1 MSHGAPKLCSTIS
14 LMKPLNGVKV
24 IDLTHMLAGPYAG
37 MVLADLGAEVVK
49 VEPLGSGEMTRG
61 LLKNDPNYS
70 FKNFGAYFL
79 TLNRNKKSV
88 SIDLKNK
95 KGLEVFYDLVRS
107 ADVVLNNFSAGVVSK
122 LKIDFENLSS
132 INPKIITCS
141 ITGFGETGPHS
152 TRPAYDQ
159 IVQAYSGGMSITGK
173 DSNSPT
179 RAGIPI
185 GDLGS
190 GLYSVI
196 GILSA
201 LYSREKTQK
210 GQHID
215 LSLLDVQISLLTYM
229 ATMQTLSGIDPEPIG
244 NAHFVHVPY
253 NSFTTSDGYVVI
265 AVITDEFWQSLK
277 SVVNVGSLDDSK
289 YDSSIDRLKNQAF
302 IENELNKV
310 LSTQTSGYWIDKL
323 NKAKVPCAPINKFSD
338 ALNDEQVKHRN
349 MIVEVEHPDG
359 GFVKMPGNPVK
370 MSYTNEESYSS
381 PPHLGTDTRE
391 ILKNW
396 SKYEDDKIE
405 SLENEKIIQ
414 SID

>member
-1 MSHGAPKLCSTIS
+1 
-14 LMKPLNGVKV
+14 
-24 IDLTHMLAGPYAG
+24 MLAGPYAG

-173 DSNSPT
+173 DAKSPT

-253 NSFTTSDGYVVI
+253 NSFTTSDGFVVI

-277 SVVNVGSLDDSK
+277 SVVNVGSLNDSRF
-289 YDSSIDRLKNQAF
+289 DSSIDRLNNQAF

>member
-1 MSHGAPKLCSTIS
+1 
-14 LMKPLNGVKV
+14 MKPLNGVKV

-122 LKIDFENLSS
+122 LKIDFESLSS

-173 DSNSPT
+173 DAKSPT

-253 NSFTTSDGYVVI
+253 NSFTTSDGYIVI

-277 SVVNVGSLDDSK
+277 SVLNVGSLDDSRF
-289 YDSSIDRLKNQAF
+289 DSSIDRLKNQSF

-381 PPHLGTDTRE
+381 PPHLGTNTRE

-396 SKYEDDKIE
+396 SNYQEDEIE
-405 SLENEKIIQ
+405 SLENKKIIQ

>member
-1 MSHGAPKLCSTIS
+1 
-14 LMKPLNGVKV
+14 MKPLNGVKV

-173 DSNSPT
+173 DAKSPT

-190 GLYSVI
+190 GLYSVV

-253 NSFTTSDGYVVI
+253 NSFTTSDGFVVI

-277 SVVNVGSLDDSK
+277 SVVKVGTLDDPK
-289 YDSSIDRLKNQAF
+289 FDSSIDRLKNQAF
-302 IENELNKV
+302 IEGELNKV
-310 LSTQTSGYWIDKL
+310 LSTQTSDHWIDKL

-381 PPHLGTDTRE
+381 PPHLGTNTRE

-396 SKYEDDKIE
+396 SKYQDDEIE
-405 SLENEKIIQ
+405 SLEKEKIIQ

>member
-1 MSHGAPKLCSTIS
+1 
-14 LMKPLNGVKV
+14 MKPLNGVKV

-173 DSNSPT
+173 DAKSPT

-201 LYSREKTQK
+201 IYSREKTQK

-253 NSFTTSDGYVVI
+253 NSFTTSDGFVVI

-289 YDSSIDRLKNQAF
+289 FDSSIGRLKNQAF

-310 LSTQTSGYWIDKL
+310 LSTQTSDHWIDKL

>member
-1 MSHGAPKLCSTIS
+1 
-14 LMKPLNGVKV
+14 
-24 IDLTHMLAGPYAG
+24 MLAGPYAG

-61 LLKNDPNYS
+61 LLKNDPDYS

-107 ADVVLNNFSAGVVSK
+107 ADIVLNNFSAGVVSK
-122 LKIDFENLSS
+122 LKIDFENLSA

-173 DSNSPT
+173 DAKSPT

-253 NSFTTSDGYVVI
+253 NSFTTSDGFVVI
-265 AVITDEFWQSLK
+265 AVITDEFWKSLK
-277 SVVNVGSLDDSK
+277 SVVNVDSLDDPK
-289 YDSSIDRLKNQAF
+289 FDSSIDRLKNQSF
-302 IENELNKV
+302 IENELNKT
-310 LSTQTSGYWIDKL
+310 LSTQTSDHWIEKL
-323 NKAKVPCAPINKFSD
+323 NKAKVPCGPINKFSD

-381 PPHLGTDTRE
+381 PPHLGTNTRE

-396 SKYEDDKIE
+396 SKYGEDKIKD
-405 SLENEKIIQ
+405 LEKENIIQ

>member
-1 MSHGAPKLCSTIS
+1 
-14 LMKPLNGVKV
+14 
-24 IDLTHMLAGPYAG
+24 MLAGPYAG

-173 DSNSPT
+173 DAKSPT

-190 GLYSVI
+190 GLYSVV

-253 NSFTTSDGYVVI
+253 NSFTTSDGFVVI

-277 SVVNVGSLDDSK
+277 SVVKVGTLDDSK
-289 YDSSIDRLKNQAF
+289 FDSSIDRLKNQAF

-310 LSTQTSGYWIDKL
+310 LSTQTSDHWIDKL

-396 SKYEDDKIE
+396 SKYGDDDIE
-405 SLENEKIIQ
+405 RLENEKIIQ

>member
-1 MSHGAPKLCSTIS
+1 
-14 LMKPLNGVKV
+14 
-24 IDLTHMLAGPYAG
+24 MLAGPYAG

-95 KGLEVFYDLVRS
+95 KGLKVFYDLVRS

-173 DSNSPT
+173 DAKSPT

-253 NSFTTSDGYVVI
+253 NSFTTSDGFVVI

-289 YDSSIDRLKNQAF
+289 FDSSIDRLKNQAF
-302 IENELNKV
+302 IEDELNKV
-310 LSTQTSGYWIDKL
+310 LSTQTSDHWIDKL

-381 PPHLGTDTRE
+381 PPHLGTNTRE

-396 SKYEDDKIE
+396 SNYQEDEIE

>member
-1 MSHGAPKLCSTIS
+1 
-14 LMKPLNGVKV
+14 
-24 IDLTHMLAGPYAG
+24 MLAGPYAG
-37 MVLADLGAEVVK
+37 MVLADLGADVVK

-173 DSNSPT
+173 DAKSPT

-277 SVVNVGSLDDSK
+277 SVVNVGSLNDSRF
-289 YDSSIDRLKNQAF
+289 DSSIDRLNNQAF

-310 LSTQTSGYWIDKL
+310 LSTQTSDHWIDKL

-396 SKYEDDKIE
+396 SKYEDDVIE
-405 SLENEKIIQ
+405 RLENEKIIQ

>member
-1 MSHGAPKLCSTIS
+1 
-14 LMKPLNGVKV
+14 MKPLDGVKI

-95 KGLEVFYDLVRS
+95 KGLKVFYDLVRS

-173 DSNSPT
+173 DAKSPT

-253 NSFTTSDGYVVI
+253 NSFTTSDGFVVI

-277 SVVNVGSLDDSK
+277 SVVNVGSLNDSK
-289 YDSSIDRLKNQAF
+289 FDSSIDRLKNQAF

-310 LSTQTSGYWIDKL
+310 LSTQTSDHWIDKL

-381 PPHLGTDTRE
+381 PPHLGTNTRE

-396 SKYEDDKIE
+396 SKYQDDEIE

>member
-1 MSHGAPKLCSTIS
+1 
-14 LMKPLNGVKV
+14 MKPLNGVKV

-61 LLKNDPNYS
+61 LLKNDPDYS

-95 KGLEVFYDLVRS
+95 KGLKVFYDLVRS
-107 ADVVLNNFSAGVVSK
+107 ADIVLNNFSAGVVSK
-122 LKIDFENLSS
+122 LKIDFENLSA
-132 INPKIITCS
+132 INPKIIACS

-173 DSNSPT
+173 DAKSPT

-253 NSFTTSDGYVVI
+253 NSFTTSDGFVVI
-265 AVITDEFWQSLK
+265 AVITDEFWKSLK
-277 SVVNVGSLDDSK
+277 SVVNVDSLDDPK
-289 YDSSIDRLKNQAF
+289 FDSSIDRLKNQSF
-302 IENELNKV
+302 IENELNKT
-310 LSTQTSGYWIDKL
+310 LSTQTSDHWIEKL
-323 NKAKVPCAPINKFSD
+323 NKAKVPCGPINKFSD

-381 PPHLGTDTRE
+381 PPHLGTNTRE

-396 SKYEDDKIE
+396 SKYGEDKIKD
-405 SLENEKIIQ
+405 LEKENIIQ

>member
-1 MSHGAPKLCSTIS
+1 
-14 LMKPLNGVKV
+14 MKPLNGVKV

-61 LLKNDPNYS
+61 LLKNDPDYS
-70 FKNFGAYFL
+70 FKDFGAYFL

-107 ADVVLNNFSAGVVSK
+107 ADIVLNNFSAGVVSK
-122 LKIDFENLSS
+122 LKIDFENLSA

-173 DSNSPT
+173 DAKSPT

-253 NSFTTSDGYVVI
+253 NSFTTSDGFVVI
-265 AVITDEFWQSLK
+265 AVITDEFWKSLK
-277 SVVNVGSLDDSK
+277 SVVNVDSLDDPK
-289 YDSSIDRLKNQAF
+289 FDSSIDRLKNQSF
-302 IENELNKV
+302 IENELNKT
-310 LSTQTSGYWIDKL
+310 LSTQTSDHWIEKL
-323 NKAKVPCAPINKFSD
+323 NKAKVPCGPINKFSD

-381 PPHLGTDTRE
+381 PPHLGTNTRE

-396 SKYEDDKIE
+396 SKYGEDKIKD
-405 SLENEKIIQ
+405 LEKENIIQ

>member
-1 MSHGAPKLCSTIS
+1 
-14 LMKPLNGVKV
+14 
-24 IDLTHMLAGPYAG
+24 MLAGPYAG

-173 DSNSPT
+173 DAKSPT

-253 NSFTTSDGYVVI
+253 NSFTTSDGFVVI

-277 SVVNVGSLDDSK
+277 SVVNVSSLDDSK
-289 YDSSIDRLKNQAF
+289 FDSSIDRLKNQAF

-310 LSTQTSGYWIDKL
+310 LSTQTSDHWIDKL

-396 SKYEDDKIE
+396 SKYEDDVIE
-405 SLENEKIIQ
+405 RLENEKIIQ

>member
-1 MSHGAPKLCSTIS
+1 
-14 LMKPLNGVKV
+14 MKPLNGVKV

-95 KGLEVFYDLVRS
+95 KGLEVFYDLVRF
-107 ADVVLNNFSAGVVSK
+107 ADVVLNNFSAGVVTK

-173 DSNSPT
+173 DAKSPT

-253 NSFTTSDGYVVI
+253 NSFTTSDGFVVI

-289 YDSSIDRLKNQAF
+289 FDSSIGRLKNQAF

-310 LSTQTSGYWIDKL
+310 LSTQTSDYWIDKL
-323 NKAKVPCAPINKFSD
+323 NKEKVPCAPINKFSD

-381 PPHLGTDTRE
+381 PPHLGTNTRE

-396 SKYEDDKIE
+396 SKYQDDEIE
-405 SLENEKIIQ
+405 SLEKEKIIQ

>member
-1 MSHGAPKLCSTIS
+1 
-14 LMKPLNGVKV
+14 MKPLNGVKV

-61 LLKNDPNYS
+61 LLKNDPDYS

-107 ADVVLNNFSAGVVSK
+107 ADIVLNNFSAGVVSK
-122 LKIDFENLSS
+122 LKIDFENLSA

-173 DSNSPT
+173 DAKSPT

-201 LYSREKTQK
+201 LYSREKTLK

-253 NSFTTSDGYVVI
+253 NSFTTSDGFVVI
-265 AVITDEFWQSLK
+265 AVITDEFWKSLK
-277 SVVNVGSLDDSK
+277 SVVNVDSLDDPK
-289 YDSSIDRLKNQAF
+289 FDSSIDRLKNQSF
-302 IENELNKV
+302 IENELNKT
-310 LSTQTSGYWIDKL
+310 LSTQTSDHWIEKL
-323 NKAKVPCAPINKFSD
+323 NKAKVPCGPINKFSD

-359 GFVKMPGNPVK
+359 GFVKMPGNPLK
-370 MSYTNEESYSS
+370 MSYTNDESYSS
-381 PPHLGTDTRE
+381 PPHLGTNTRE

-396 SKYEDDKIE
+396 SKYGEDKIKD
-405 SLENEKIIQ
+405 LEKENIIQ

>member
-1 MSHGAPKLCSTIS
+1 
-14 LMKPLNGVKV
+14 MKPLNGVKV

-173 DSNSPT
+173 DAKSPT

-253 NSFTTSDGYVVI
+253 NSFTTSDGFVVI

-289 YDSSIDRLKNQAF
+289 FDSSIDRLKNQAF
-302 IENELNKV
+302 IEDELNKV
-310 LSTQTSGYWIDKL
+310 LSTQTSDHWIDKL

-381 PPHLGTDTRE
+381 PPHLGTNTRE

-396 SKYEDDKIE
+396 SKYQDDEIE

>member
-1 MSHGAPKLCSTIS
+1 
-14 LMKPLNGVKV
+14 
-24 IDLTHMLAGPYAG
+24 MLAGPYAG

-49 VEPLGSGEMTRG
+49 VEPLGNGEMTRG

-122 LKIDFENLSS
+122 LKIDFESLSS

-173 DSNSPT
+173 DSKSPT

-253 NSFTTSDGYVVI
+253 NSFTTSDGFVVI

-277 SVVNVGSLDDSK
+277 SVVKVGTLDDSK
-289 YDSSIDRLKNQAF
+289 FDSSIDRLKNQAF
-302 IENELNKV
+302 IEDELNKV
-310 LSTQTSGYWIDKL
+310 LSTQTSDHWIDKL

-381 PPHLGTDTRE
+381 PPHLGTNTRE

-396 SKYEDDKIE
+396 SKYQDDEIE
-405 SLENEKIIQ
+405 ILEKEKIIQ